1 MWVWHVSGWGLG
13 VWAGLR
19 MWAPPPPTPNAST
32 EDVGGAQGQLP
43 AGQRLDR
50 PLPGWIPCSSA
61 GLFHLLRTPQNPG
74 VPGEASGGPNP

>member
-1 MWVWHVSGWGLG
+1 MGGAWQWVGTRGMGRTKNVG
-13 VWAGLR
+13 AT
-19 MWAPPPPTPNAST
+19 PPTPNAST